1 MKEKNLAAQLAAE
14 LDLSLVRARF
24 MLKNPERGNSR
35 ARILAV
41 IDRLE
46 IAANTRDEL
55 REKLENIVEQP
66 RKKGEKGRKLYARI
80 NGEQV
85 EICEASKIRRPSAI
99 LEREKV
105 GELRYA
111 GMGELLTLLPYER
124 SHFEVGG
131 IYHFWS
137 KNEKQK

>member
-24 MLKNPERGNSR
+24 MLNNPERGNSR

-55 REKLENIVEQP
+55 RERLENIVEQP
-66 RKKGEKGRKLYARI
+66 RRKGEKGRKLYAEIEGTR
-80 NGEQV
+80 V
-85 EICEASKIRRPSAI
+85 EICDASMWRNAFKIV
-99 LEREKV
+99 EREKK
-105 GELRYA
+105 GELKYL
-111 GMGELLTLLPYER
+111 GKGVLLQPLPRPR
-124 SHFEVGG
+124 SHFEVGAV
-131 IYHFWS
+131 YHFWG
-137 KNEKQK
+137 KD